1 MAYVCIVPG
10 ISVQI
15 YIRGANPVAGHR
27 HILDCNVTGAENF
40 DSSSTLTY
48 QWLKNNSSQ
57 TRLGINSNSLIFTS
71 LKLSDAGW
79 YTCQVLISSPFLY
92 NVVNAT
98 SKAYEVDVEG
108 MCISLICNFNLVYAY
123 IYEYS
128 YDATS

>member
-1 MAYVCIVPG
+1 MDN
-10 ISVQI
+10 ST
-15 YIRGANPVAGHR
+15 NSVAGHR
-27 HILDCNVTGAENF
+27 HILKCDVTGAEALS
-40 DSSSTLTY
+40 SSSTVTY
-48 QWLKNNSSQ
+48 QWLKNNSTQ

-108 MCISLICNFNLVYAY
+108 MCISLICDFKLVYAY
-123 IYEYS
+123 IRIYV
-128 YDATS
+128 AMMLLANIIP